1 MSDKSLITVSAP
13 GKLMILGEHA
23 VVYGYPCIVASVN
36 KYLTVKGR
44 RITVDKDAFITGN
57 IKDTSFIREATD
69 VVRQKYN
76 LKEKILLETKS
87 DLGEYGLGSSAAVTV
102 ATVKCLDKLFNLLL
116 TPQEM
121 FNLSYQAVLQ
131 VQRKA
136 SGFDVASC
144 IFGGTIYFDGKSK
157 EVDVLSHDLLPI
169 IVGFSGNKAD
179 TVIMIEKVAE
189 LKKKKPK
196 LVEEIFNSIGKLVG
210 QGKRAILEKDWER
223 LGKLMNYNQDYL
235 EDLGV
240 STQKLNEMIQAARK
254 AGAYGAK
261 LSGAGGGDCMI
272 ALVSSDNKDKVSQA
286 IRNVGGQIIDV
297 NVNAEGVKVDT
308 L

>member
-1 MSDKSLITVSAP
+1 
-13 GKLMILGEHA
+13 MILGEHA
-23 VVYGYPCIVASVN
+23 VVYGYPCIVSSLD
-36 KYLTVKGR
+36 KYLTVKGGR
-44 RITVDKDAFITGN
+44 SFDKNDTFVTGK
-57 IKDTSFIREATD
+57 IRDTSFIKSAIDIIRN
-69 VVRQKYN
+69 KYK
-76 LKEKILLETKS
+76 LKERIILETES
-87 DLGEYGLGSSAAVTV
+87 ELGEYGLGSSAAVTV
-102 ATVKCLDKLFNLLL
+102 ATVKLLDELFGLSL
-116 TPQEM
+116 TDQEA
-121 FNLSYQAVLQ
+121 FDLSYKAVLQ
-131 VQRKA
+131 AQKKA
-136 SGFDVASC
+136 SGFDTASC
-144 IFGGTIYFDGKSK
+144 IFGGTIYFDGKNK
-157 EVDVLSHDLLPI
+157 KVDVLSHNPLPI
-169 IVGFSGNKAD
+169 TVGFSGNKGD
-179 TVIMIEKVAE
+179 TMIMIEKVAE

-196 LVEEIFNSIGKLVG
+196 LVEEIFNSIGKLVE
-210 QGKRAILEKDWER
+210 QGKRAILDKDWER

-297 NVNAEGVKVDT
+297 NVNAEGVKVET